1 MQTGDEK
8 AKLRFEDMAYKVTK
22 EIAAMSIVLK
32 GQVDAILITSG
43 VVHGKWFVNQI
54 AEGAYKISP
63 VDICPDEDEMKSLA
77 MGVLRILNG
86 EIKTLEYK

>member
-1 MQTGDEK
+1 
-8 AKLRFEDMAYKVTK
+8 MAYKVTK
-22 EIAAMSIVLK
+22 EIAAMITVLK

-63 VDICPDEDEMKSLA
+63 VDIYPDEDEMKSLA

-86 EIKTLEYK
+86 EIKNTRV